1 MEQVNKFFSN
11 TKIYR
16 YPVLSINDTDTYLKV
31 TMTML
36 PDIKSI
42 VEEFNLL
49 FNTTKI
55 KNNIEKSINSVLD
68 NNNMDEYINIIS
80 LLFTD
85 KCKKINLQATSQ
97 TFKDFCNT
105 SFDKTIFKNKIKVDF
120 NIKYVNCEIDAHMQ
134 NFFYDYII
142 DNCEYIENVILKKI
156 FIHLSCIYIY
166 LSDPQKNNIK
176 DINNIEVKNDCT
188 IYFVCYIIINI
199 LFQKHKINSKLLSLD
214 EKFIKLFK
222 ILFSV
227 NHDKTYYILWLYQQS
242 ITNKFNKLY
251 SGKKW
256 YYTIYMN
263 GIKQKK
269 YKQGKLQIE
278 LKNTLCIYNNK
289 NNKKSYSGCTNENLQ
304 QCITK
309 YLKTTCGI
317 DRDAELRYIL
327 TDDSDLHVLY
337 YEIYNYIYKFAID
350 KIASANFKYAM
361 DATESDA

>member
-1 MEQVNKFFSN
+1 M
-11 TKIYR
+11 
-16 YPVLSINDTDTYLKV
+16 
-31 TMTML
+31 
-36 PDIKSI
+36 
-42 VEEFNLL
+42 
-49 FNTTKI
+49 
-55 KNNIEKSINSVLD
+55 
-68 NNNMDEYINIIS
+68 
-80 LLFTD
+80 
-85 KCKKINLQATSQ
+85 
-97 TFKDFCNT
+97 
-105 SFDKTIFKNKIKVDF
+105 
-120 NIKYVNCEIDAHMQ
+120 
-134 NFFYDYII
+134 
-142 DNCEYIENVILKKI
+142 
-156 FIHLSCIYIY
+156 
-166 LSDPQKNNIK
+166 
-176 DINNIEVKNDCT
+176 
-188 IYFVCYIIINI
+188 
-199 LFQKHKINSKLLSLD
+199 SLD